1 MYSIYIP
8 PLIHSLSIFAN
19 TFYHSNSFNNFSSIF
34 LQSNG
39 SMRKPFLQFL
49 TISIGPP
56 SFVATMGRPLAAASI
71 NVSPNGSVSAGLMK
85 TPFNLAT
92 YL

>member
-1 MYSIYIP
+1 
-8 PLIHSLSIFAN
+8 
-19 TFYHSNSFNNFSSIF
+19 
-34 LQSNG
+34 
-39 SMRKPFLQFL
+39 MRKPFLQFL